1 MPLRRSEL
9 RQALDAAAG
18 RGQQDERA
26 GSAADAAEV
35 ILAGPGAVSER
46 ARRRRTWLSGAVQN
60 AVGGIITAAILALVA
75 YLAAHFLH
83 HPGHPAAPAPPRA
96 TVTAR

>member
-1 MPLRRSEL
+1 
-9 RQALDAAAG
+9 
-18 RGQQDERA
+18 
-26 GSAADAAEV
+26 V